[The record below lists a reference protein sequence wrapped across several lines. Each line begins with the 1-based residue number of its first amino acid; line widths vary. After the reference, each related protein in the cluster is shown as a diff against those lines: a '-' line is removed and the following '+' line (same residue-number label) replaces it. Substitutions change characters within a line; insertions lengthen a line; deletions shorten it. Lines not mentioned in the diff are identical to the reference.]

1 MQARFRE
8 NPGHIG
14 EFVMQKIFDR
24 FLSNEEG
31 NAVIDWFV
39 LIAGMVLLALSVVLT
54 ITSNIDHITEDTIEN
69 IESMESK
76 LPS

>member
-1 MQARFRE
+1 
-8 NPGHIG
+8 
-14 EFVMQKIFDR
+14 MQKIFDR

-39 LIAGMVLLALSVVLT
+39 LLAGMVLLALSVVLT
-54 ITSNIDHITEDTIEN
+54 ITSNIDHITEDTMEN
-69 IESMESK
+69 VESMETK